1 MKHLSAIVLPILLLL
16 LTACSTTRHIPD
28 DDQLFIGLKK
38 IVYTDF
44 DDSDHAI
51 ETQEEV
57 EAALAT
63 APNGALFGS
72 SYYRSPLPIGL
83 WVWNATRNDS
93 NKLSRWIGHAFGK
106 APVLM
111 SQVNPALHAQVARQ
125 VLHSN
130 GYMHG
135 NVTYKELTCRNPK
148 KAKIAYTVTMDSLF
162 LVDTISY
169 VGFTP
174 AMQHI
179 IDSTRS
185 ESLIKS
191 GSPFSVSLLDA
202 ERTRVSQLL
211 RNNGYYYY
219 QPGYASYLA
228 DTFALQNRV
237 QLRLQMADSLPHEV
251 LHPWYIGKINM
262 ELRRSFVERMDSTL
276 DRRFL
281 SISFKGRHAPIRP
294 GFILGNMKLRPRQ
307 LFSYADYQ
315 ESIQKIN
322 ATGVFSSAD
331 LQFTPRNSDT
341 LDLRLNCTFDKP
353 YDFYIETNFANR
365 TIGRM
370 GPELKIGLV
379 RRNAFRGGEKLD
391 INLHGSYE
399 WQTDGNSSGNMS
411 TYQYG
416 ADVSVEFPR
425 TLIPRLRSQQARL
438 RRMRERGRRPR
449 VFYTPSTT
457 VAKVSSDVVRRPNY
471 YKMHI
476 VSGELTYR
484 WAPSAQSRHE
494 LSPLTVKYQYMN
506 SHTELF
512 DSMLTFNPYL
522 QATMDNYFIPKMRY
536 TYTYTSPASMRNPL
550 RWEVT
555 LQQAGNVTALY
566 DVLIQGNKWK
576 EKNKTLFKNPYSQF
590 VKIET
595 DITKTWSLGASTQLV
610 GHASM
615 GVMWSYGNS
624 VSAPFSELFYAGG
637 ANSIRAFPVRSI
649 GPGSFPGF
657 GGNNQFSY
665 IMQNG
670 DTKIVANLELR
681 FRLSGNLYGAL
692 FLDAGNVWNSE
703 DWTIDFDDLDD
714 DDVDD
719 ESTTEFV
726 DSWNRLFGDNNLH
739 LSTFLNQIATGT
751 GIGLRYDLQ
760 FLVLRVDW
768 GFGLHL
774 PYDTGYS
781 GYFNIG
787 RFKDMHTLHIAIG
800 YPF

>member
-1 MKHLSAIVLPILLLL
+1 MKHLSSLILLLLL

-28 DDQLFIGLKK
+28 DDQLFIGLRKT
-38 IVYTDF
+38 VYTDI
-44 DDSDHAI
+44 DDSDHATQ
-51 ETQEEV
+51 TQEEV

-83 WVWNATRNDS
+83 WIWNATQDS
-93 NKLSRWIGHAFGK
+93 AGRFAQWIGRTFGK

-125 VLHSN
+125 VLRSN

-135 NVTYKELTCRNPK
+135 DVTFSEVIKRNPK
-148 KAKIAYTVTMDSLF
+148 KAKVAYTVTMDSLF

-174 AMQHI
+174 AMQHL

-185 ESLIKS
+185 EALIQR

-219 QPGYASYLA
+219 QPAYASYLA

-237 QLRLQMADSLPHEV
+237 QLRLQMADSLPQQA
-251 LHPWYIGKINM
+251 LRPWFIGKINM
-262 ELRRSFVERMDSTL
+262 VMKRAIMETPDSTL
-276 DRRFL
+276 DRGL
-281 SISFKGRHAPIRP
+281 LNISFKGKHAPMRP
-294 GFILGNMKLRPRQ
+294 RVILRNMKLRSRS
-307 LFSYADYQ
+307 LFSYANYQ
-315 ESIQKIN
+315 ESVQKIN

-331 LQFTPRNSDT
+331 LQFTPHGGDT
-341 LDLRLNCTFDKP
+341 LDLTLNCVFDKP
-353 YDFYIETNFANR
+353 YDFYIETNFTNR

-370 GPELKIGLV
+370 GPEMKVGLV

-391 INLHGSYE
+391 ISLHGSYE
-399 WQTDGNSSGNMS
+399 WQTGGNSSGNMS

-425 TLIPRLRSQQARL
+425 TLLPHLRSQKARM
-438 RRMRERGRRPR
+438 RRMRQQMQRGRRPR
-449 VFYTPSTT
+449 TFFTPPTT
-457 VAKVSSDVVRRPNY
+457 VLKVSSDVVRRPDY

-494 LSPLTVKYQYMN
+494 LSPLTVKYQFMN
-506 SHTELF
+506 SHTERF
-512 DSMLTFNPYL
+512 DSLLLINPYL
-522 QATMDNYFIPKMRY
+522 QTTMENIFIPKMRY
-536 TYTYTSPASMRNPL
+536 TYNYTSPTTNRHPL
-550 RWEVT
+550 RCEVT
-555 LQQAGNVTALY
+555 LQQAGNFTALY
-566 DVLIQGNKWK
+566 DVLIQGNKWNQK
-576 EKNKTLFKNPYSQF
+576 DKTLFKNPYSQF
-590 VKIET
+590 LKVEA
-595 DITKTWSLGASTQLV
+595 DITKTWTLSPATQLV
-610 GHASM
+610 GHASLGIM
-615 GVMWSYGNS
+615 RCYGNS
-624 VSAPFSELFYAGG
+624 SSAPFSELFYAGG
-637 ANSIRAFPVRSI
+637 ANSIRAFAVRSI
-649 GPGSFPGF
+649 GPGAFPGL

-665 IMQNG
+665 VLQNG
-670 DTKIVANLELR
+670 DTKFVANLELR
-681 FRLSGNLYGAL
+681 HRLFGSLYGAI

-703 DWTIDFDDLDD
+703 DWTLTNDDFDGDD
-714 DDVDD
+714 D
-719 ESTTEFV
+719 ELTNAFISGWNELFAN
-726 DSWNRLFGDNNLH
+726 NRLRLKNFFSQL
-739 LSTFLNQIATGT
+739 ATGT
-751 GIGLRYDLQ
+751 GIGLRYDLD
-760 FLVLRVDW
+760 FLVLRLDW

-787 RFKDMHTLHIAIG
+787 RFSDMHTLHFAIG